1 MDATPGND
9 ADDGIESLLPAM
21 PVFEATMCAA
31 PAAATS
37 IVFGWD
43 GGLSAIVED
52 EDNKLLILKEI
63 GDADFDGALL
73 FILKFLEEV
82 LDFDDEDELEDVDEF
97 DNSSPVVVLLKEH
110 VNFSFKFKL
119 LIISLCCVGVD
130 KELCSLD
137 TSLVDDFLLCFSFE
151 SSDWTDKDEVL
162 QEDDDDALVCRCLFT
177 LVFGFFLLE
186 LFFLGDFVALVSLES
201 SSFFSLMLFSVKLW
215 LFVVLIVFVIFW
227 LNELLSLFNS
237 SLRLF
242 SSFLENVSTLLLF
255 ADDELTFGDW
265 FLAEGDE

>member
-1 MDATPGND
+1 
-9 ADDGIESLLPAM
+9 
-21 PVFEATMCAA
+21 
-31 PAAATS
+31 
-37 IVFGWD
+37 
-43 GGLSAIVED
+43 
-52 EDNKLLILKEI
+52 
-63 GDADFDGALL
+63 
-73 FILKFLEEV
+73 LEEV

-186 LFFLGDFVALVSLES
+186 LVFLGDFVALVSLES
-201 SSFFSLMLFSVKLW
+201 SSFFSLMLFSVKL
-215 LFVVLIVFVIFW
+215 
-227 LNELLSLFNS
+227 
-237 SLRLF
+237 
-242 SSFLENVSTLLLF
+242 
-255 ADDELTFGDW
+255 
-265 FLAEGDE
+265 